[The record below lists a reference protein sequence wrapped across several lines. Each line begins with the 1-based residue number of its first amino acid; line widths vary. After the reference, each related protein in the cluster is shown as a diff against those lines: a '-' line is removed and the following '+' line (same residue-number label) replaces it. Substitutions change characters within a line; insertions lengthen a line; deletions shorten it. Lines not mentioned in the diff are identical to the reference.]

1 MKISN
6 PTVIGIIETKIDSLI
21 SDSEV
26 SIDRYCVIPRDRNRK
41 GWSLICYVTN
51 KRRQF

>member
-6 PTVIGIIETKIDSLI
+6 PTVTGIIETKT
-21 SDSEV
+21 EV